1 VSRTRGRRFHFA
13 AAPKN
18 NRLRVSCCQ
27 SVTPP
32 KQLKCCCGNHTPF
45 ATPPL
50 WKSLSRS
57 ELSQDNRRHFDS
69 PKRTPAYRSLM
80 LLCSPANQYPVAALK
95 QRTALVHPLADAA
108 GLLAQRNPVCSG
120 GTYGGTSFCFSVLI
134 KLALMSG
141 GIILGCVRQDSYKFY
156 RNCFNCWRR
165 VFVRQE
171 TQMKLA
177 SCSMCDP
184 SYALRSAIVVHACLT
199 WRRPPTKVKLCF
211 TKAQLIRRLGPRQT
225 VNGFVLGKQ
234 AQPGHF
240 EEGRS

>member
-1 VSRTRGRRFHFA
+1 MNSQ
-13 AAPKN
+13 
-18 NRLRVSCCQ
+18 LRKEPI
-27 SVTPP
+27 T
-32 KQLKCCCGNHTPF
+32 L
-45 ATPPL
+45 
-50 WKSLSRS
+50 LSRVVLRWLLEARVFS
-57 ELSQDNRRHFDS
+57 IDLCYKTIAATSTAPSVPQHI
-69 PKRTPAYRSLM
+69 A